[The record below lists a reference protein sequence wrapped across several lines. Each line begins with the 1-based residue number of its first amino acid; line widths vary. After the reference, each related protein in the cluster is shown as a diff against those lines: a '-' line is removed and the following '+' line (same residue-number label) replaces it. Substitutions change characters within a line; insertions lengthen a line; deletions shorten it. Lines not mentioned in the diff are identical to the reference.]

1 MIFVFH
7 TYSHGAT
14 NAHFVFLVS
23 NSNEFTVCPQEFV
36 TSVNDTEDARYSETD
51 GAQVKATGGTRCST
65 LSHRISTTADRWLFT
80 KPHRSHGE
88 KSTLNT
94 VNTERT
100 RSPLPRIHQSATCLC
115 WPVTRRTTAAVHLDT
130 FFQKKTFKDA
140 RSSAVNFK
148 VIYRVCYLDLPVSYL
163 WTVLF
168 VFTQFSSGYEGDV
181 RTSSWVNTGQEDA
194 PLPPPHQI

>member
-1 MIFVFH
+1 MTRKMRDIPRPMEHRWKRQVEPGVRRYH
-7 TYSHGAT
+7 TGYQ
-14 NAHFVFLVS
+14 
-23 NSNEFTVCPQEFV
+23 PQL
-36 TSVNDTEDARYSETD
+36 
-51 GAQVKATGGTRCST
+51 TGG
-65 LSHRISTTADRWLFT
+65 LFS
-80 KPHRSHGE
+80 KPHRNHGE

-94 VNTERT
+94 VHTERT

-168 VFTQFSSGYEGDV
+168 VFTPFSSGYEGDV